1 MERLIF
7 QMQAQMKG
15 NSTNIAAST
24 VAGTDYLNEEDAVN
38 LTHGGSNEDI
48 DDSAI
53 GLGATIGTKI
63 QKDEQ
68 VMNSLTSLRNRN
80 VNGSNS

>member
-38 LTHGGSNEDI
+38 LMEGSNEDI

-63 QKDEQ
+63 QKDE
-68 VMNSLTSLRNRN
+68 
-80 VNGSNS
+80 

>member
-1 MERLIF
+1 
-7 QMQAQMKG
+7 MKG

-24 VAGTDYLNEEDAVN
+24 VAGTDYLNEEDAAASIVAGMDFLNEEDAVN
-38 LTHGGSNEDI
+38 LMEGSNEDI

-63 QKDEQ
+63 QKDE
-68 VMNSLTSLRNRN
+68 
-80 VNGSNS
+80 